1 MGQRSQIYVRYN
13 GEIIIANYYQWS
25 FGDKMISRARHGIE
39 YLIDCYLKQ
48 GYSHVFSPNGYI
60 EKFRRYFDVNFDMKD
75 VAVSQNIITDY
86 QDESPDDM
94 DFPSYCFYEQANN
107 DGKLFIDIKQR
118 EHSKEY
124 TLKYAFLDWNC
135 NLDNIMTAADYMKW
149 NHYEE
154 YLDDKEKA
162 ICKKNLEY
170 LSSIEVLSKD
180 ELQDFLTSQA
190 R

>member
-13 GEIIIANYYQWS
+13 GEIIIANYYQWNY
-25 FGDKMISRARHGIE
+25 GERMISRARHGIE

-48 GYSHVFSPNGYI
+48 GFSHAFSPNGYI
-60 EKFRRYFDVNFDMKD
+60 EKFKRYFDVNFDMKD
-75 VAVSQNIITDY
+75 VAISRDIINDY
-86 QDESPDDM
+86 RIESPNTS
-94 DFPSYCFYEQANN
+94 FPSYCFYEQGNN
-107 DGKLFIDIKQR
+107 DGKLFIDIKQK

-154 YLDDKEKA
+154 YLDYEDTTDCEN
-162 ICKKNLEY
+162 NLEY
-170 LSSIEVLSKD
+170 LSCIELLSRK